1 MEQVARSYL
10 IYDITDSA
18 VMLGA
23 INLSGA
29 IPILVLS
36 LFGGAVADRFPKKTL
51 IQLSQIGMT
60 IVFLCYGV
68 AVSIGYLTKDHPE
81 SWWVL
86 WPGQAARRC
95 APAFGRRHRVWR
107 AGSIRHS
114 PPIDHRIQP

>member
-1 MEQVARSYL
+1 MKINDIIRRAGNLKTFISFKIPAYRMYFFGMVGQWSTFSMEQVARSYL

-51 IQLSQIGMT
+51 IQLSQVGMT
-60 IVFLCYGV
+60 IVFLCYG
-68 AVSIGYLTKDHPE
+68 
-81 SWWVL
+81 
-86 WPGQAARRC
+86 R
-95 APAFGRRHRVWR
+95 
-107 AGSIRHS
+107 
-114 PPIDHRIQP
+114 

>member
-1 MEQVARSYL
+1 MYFFGMMGQWSTFSMEQVARSYL

-51 IQLSQIGMT
+51 IQLS
-60 IVFLCYGV
+60 
-68 AVSIGYLTKDHPE
+68 
-81 SWWVL
+81 
-86 WPGQAARRC
+86 
-95 APAFGRRHRVWR
+95 
-107 AGSIRHS
+107 
-114 PPIDHRIQP
+114 